1 VATLVDESLEVGR
14 HTQVWQGRD
23 DQGRQVASG
32 MYVVRLQTKGVS
44 DLKKIMLVK

>member
-1 VATLVDESLEVGR
+1 
-14 HTQVWQGRD
+14 VWQGRD